1 MAHLVQLG
9 RCLPWNTY
17 AGAMFLTKKPL
28 VQWPQAEDNNR
39 LIAMASPNPTDQ
51 APVFATLLAQLRA
64 GRGHALEAAAAAR
77 ALASEA
83 VDTEAKA
90 NFLRELSEDLWT
102 PVLLAE
108 FARMFRSLARDPHVE
123 AWAGRAV
130 DVCGTGGDHSGS
142 FNVSTAT
149 AFVVAAAKV
158 PVFKHGNRAQTSK
171 SGSADFLE
179 KIGLPIEATDGVWR
193 SALREINFAFF
204 FAPSFHPAFAHVAP
218 ARKLLA
224 AEGRRTIFNILGPL
238 LNPGRPVHQ
247 LVGVFDW
254 GRAPLLAAGLEQL
267 GVRRGLVVHGRPPG
281 GPGQL
286 DELSVVCKNFAT
298 GVGELRFLDAVT
310 LQARPFGA
318 AEGEFP
324 GGERPV
330 VEFGADRLGLP
341 SAEEAVLAGGDA
353 TRNAQILEDLLDN
366 RAPTGL
372 RDTVCLN
379 AGAALW
385 VAGRTGGLKS
395 GVDEAQRL
403 LKSGEVKKWL
413 GRARDF
419 FGEVKR

>member
-1 MAHLVQLG
+1 M
-9 RCLPWNTY
+9 
-17 AGAMFLTKKPL
+17 
-28 VQWPQAEDNNR
+28 
-39 LIAMASPNPTDQ
+39 LILMASLNPTEQ
-51 APVFATLLAQLRA
+51 APVFAALLAQLRA

-77 ALASEA
+77 ALAGES
-83 VDTEAKA
+83 VSTEAKTA
-90 NFLRELSEDLWT
+90 FLRELTEDLWT
-102 PVLLAE
+102 SVLLTE
-108 FARMFRSLARDPHVE
+108 FAQTFRSLARDPHVE

-179 KIGLPIEATDGVWR
+179 KLGLPVEAADGVWR

-204 FAPSFHPAFAHVAP
+204 YAPSFHPAFAHVAP
-218 ARKLLA
+218 ARKALA
-224 AEGRRTIFNILGPL
+224 AEGKRTIFNVLGPL

-254 GRAPLLAAGLEQL
+254 ARAPLLAASLEQL
-267 GVRRGLVVHGRPPG
+267 GVRRGLVVHGRPPE

-286 DELSVVCKNFAT
+286 DELSVVCKNFMT
-298 GVGELRFLDAVT
+298 GIGDLRFLDTTT

-318 AEGEFP
+318 AELEFP
-324 GGERPV
+324 GGERPL
-330 VEFGADRLGLP
+330 VEFGAEQVGLP
-341 SAEEAVLAGGDA
+341 AAGVEALAGGDA
-353 TRNAQILEDLLDN
+353 ARNVLILEDLLDN
-366 RAPTGL
+366 RGPAGL

-385 VAGRTGGLKS
+385 VAGRTGNLKS
-395 GVDEAQRL
+395 GVDEARRL
-403 LKSGEVKKWL
+403 LAAGEVKKWL
-413 GRARDF
+413 QRAREF
-419 FGEVKR
+419 FGDVKR

>member
-1 MAHLVQLG
+1 
-9 RCLPWNTY
+9 
-17 AGAMFLTKKPL
+17 
-28 VQWPQAEDNNR
+28 
-39 LIAMASPNPTDQ
+39 MASPKPTDQ

-77 ALASEA
+77 ALAGEA
-83 VDTEAKA
+83 VSTEAKTA
-90 NFLRELSEDLWT
+90 FLRELTEDLWT
-102 PVLLAE
+102 AVLLAE
-108 FARMFRSLARDPHVE
+108 FAQTFRSLARDPHVE

-158 PVFKHGNRAQTSK
+158 PVFKHGNRALTSK
-171 SGSADFLE
+171 SGSADLLE
-179 KIGLPIEATDGVWR
+179 KIGLPIEVADGVWR

-204 FAPSFHPAFAHVAP
+204 HAPTFHPAFAQVAP
-218 ARKLLA
+218 ARKALA
-224 AEGRRTIFNILGPL
+224 AEGRRTIFNVLGPL

-254 GRAPLLAAGLEQL
+254 ARAPLIAASLEQL

-286 DELSVVCKNFAT
+286 DELSVVCKNFAA
-298 GVGELRFLDAVT
+298 GIGELRFLDAKT

-318 AEGEFP
+318 AEVEFP

-330 VEFGADRLGLP
+330 VEFGADLLGLP
-341 SAEEAVLAGGDA
+341 AAGAEALAGGDA
-353 TRNAQILEDLLDN
+353 TRNAQILEALLDN
-366 RAPTGL
+366 RAPVGL

-395 GVDEAQRL
+395 GVDEARRL
-403 LKSGEVKKWL
+403 LTTGEVKKWL
-413 GRARDF
+413 QHAREF
-419 FGEVKR
+419 FGDVKR